1 MRCDA
6 CGARNPASASWCS
19 QCFGPLGGGGTSP
32 PTVGGPPTLAPGPPT
47 GTTPEGPAP
56 SRPPPVPPPAA
67 SDRDARE
74 RDVRERD
81 GEVEWRCAVCEGW
94 SPLEVPA
101 CRRCGAPRTGFGVD
115 APGPPAGEELG
126 RLVLLTALL
135 PGLGHLRAGRVGT
148 GVARAVVTVAWLLG
162 AVALGLGAL
171 RTSSAP
177 VAAVPLLLGAA
188 VVWVASL
195 RDVRRLGSGE
205 GRELLDAR
213 GLLWLVAA
221 VTGLLAS
228 VLLVDMMRLSAG

>member
-19 QCFGPLGGGGTSP
+19 QCFTPVASGEASP
-32 PTVGGPPTLAPGPPT
+32 PAVDD
-47 GTTPEGPAP
+47 PAV
-56 SRPPPVPPPAA
+56 RPVPPQAPPRAPRTEGDPSPPRPAT
-67 SDRDARE
+67 SD

-94 SPLEVPA
+94 STLEAPA
-101 CRRCGAPRTGFGVD
+101 CRRCGAPRSGFGVD
-115 APGPPAGEELG
+115 APGPVEGEELR
-126 RLVLLTALL
+126 RLVVLTALL

-148 GVARAVVTVAWLLG
+148 GVARAVVAVAWLSG
-162 AVALGLGAL
+162 AVVLGLGAL
-171 RTSSAP
+171 RASSAP
-177 VAAVPLLLGAA
+177 VAAAPLLLGAA

-195 RDVRRLGSGE
+195 RDVRRLAGGE

-221 VTGLLAS
+221 VTGLLAV
-228 VLLVDMMRLSAG
+228 VLLVDMLRLTGG